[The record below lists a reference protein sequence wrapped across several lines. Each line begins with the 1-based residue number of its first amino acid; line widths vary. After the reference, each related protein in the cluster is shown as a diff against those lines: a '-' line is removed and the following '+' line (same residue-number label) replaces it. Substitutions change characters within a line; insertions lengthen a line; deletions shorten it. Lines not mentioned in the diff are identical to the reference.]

1 MRLGQK
7 AAFSRIDKTAGCEKE
22 IRPEICYYVQGREG
36 RKKVFAFSFLFFFT
50 LFNHQDLPQIPSHP
64 LSSRPPPDGQTSRQ
78 LMIKRVGGLLP
89 GGQGLFKAHRLGFL
103 CKGN

>member
-1 MRLGQK
+1 MMRLGQK

-36 RKKVFAFSFLFFFT
+36 RKKVFAFSFLFFFFT

-64 LSSRPPPDGQTSRQ
+64 LPPGRLPTSR
-78 LMIKRVGGLLP
+78 R
-89 GGQGLFKAHRLGFL
+89 ADS
-103 CKGN
+103 

>member
-36 RKKVFAFSFLFFFT
+36 RKKVFAFSFLFFFFLLCLT
-50 LFNHQDLPQIPSHP
+50 IKIFPRYPAIPFLPAA
-64 LSSRPPPDGQTSRQ
+64 SRRADEQTADD
-78 LMIKRVGGLLP
+78 
-89 GGQGLFKAHRLGFL
+89 KASGRFVARGTRPF
-103 CKGN
+103 